1 MAVITIEGYTPTV
14 ASSEGGSVFDIEGY
28 ITPNQSLQNIKTEQE
43 AQMLA
48 ELPAYDPAD
57 LPQLPV
63 EGAEDTGQKS
73 TMERAVEEIKLR
85 FSPIAN
91 PVLEVMNAVNAG
103 VYGTAFDLAV
113 APYELATGETVDR
126 PSQVKNQTYMPD
138 PEDAEILD
146 KGAFYASMGMG
157 INAAARVAVGQ
168 FGKNMALNAGARS
181 GFNPVTGKPF
191 VKVGRGST
199 KAEITRDTAA
209 GITRDIAST
218 SMSGEATIGLAMAAA
233 GQLSEG
239 PGIKVMGADPLK
251 LPLEIAGG
259 LIAATRPSTYIDV
272 GTGVVRDVMKS
283 YRDIPLDPDLI
294 AGLLTAEEAAILRQ
308 YKAQFGADN
317 MDKASTQIRGALR
330 SPIEAKQALEAA
342 ARGETVLSIAQKVD
356 DPGLFTLQRSLAA
369 EDNVFAADVKEG
381 IDFAQASLAKE
392 FNDLMNPSTGEFNW
406 PAFKELMPKIQDDLT
421 RQVDDR
427 VAAAQDKLA
436 IINRAYENDP
446 VAASKE
452 FTKVFDEMLADITTQ
467 EQRLWGTI
475 NDTVL
480 VPTATLKQ
488 DVARILSETTKQT
501 TLPKEIIEEILGRKI
516 KRTSQGWQVVEG
528 SKGKPTPRPSVVL
541 LGEEAP
547 IVLTELRSKL
557 SAMSRNANK
566 ATEPA
571 LQYDQGVLIKLQQAV
586 LDNLTRGA
594 DGVDPALREVYLDAN
609 AFTKK
614 KHDTLTRSP
623 LIPAVRKAP
632 QEKKL
637 GKLLG
642 KTTKDQEDIAVAAS
656 ELENVFNVTTVT
668 PEAKSAALKN
678 AEQYLLNKFSKEV
691 DPEDLATYDL
701 FMANHRDWI
710 RKFPQ
715 LGNII
720 KDAKKKAKAQG
731 VVVQNA
737 LKAQEAKRLD
747 EFATIAGANPDT
759 VIKTILNSA
768 NPSQTAARFKRLI
781 GKNKVA
787 VEEFRTAISNKIAAE
802 SLKIVDLQIAG
813 AGKQQVLQPVS
824 FGEILIKLGPLMG
837 KDGGLFLSKTEVN
850 NLRRLHAYT
859 SAISRDISSA
869 AATGKN
875 PSNFNTIALEFLSKY
890 GAMRAVN
897 ALMGSQSIVL
907 SGAVSRGATEG
918 VRRLSVDQ
926 SKAIM
931 KEAFKN
937 EELMKI
943 LLSNNITQKQL
954 QALQD
959 PNKVRTGRV
968 LFNAVMERTTGE

>member
-1 MAVITIEGYTPTV
+1 MTFTIPGFIPSTEAP
-14 ASSEGGSVFDIEGY
+14 SEGNSFEIPGL
-28 ITPNQSLQNIKTEQE
+28 ITPNQSLQNLKTEQE

-48 ELPAYDPAD
+48 ELPAYDPTD

-73 TMERAVEEIKLR
+73 TMERAVEEIKQR

-103 VYGTAFDLAV
+103 IYGTAFDLVV

-181 GFNPVTGKPF
+181 GFNPATGMPF
-191 VKVGRGST
+191 VKVGPGST
-199 KAEITRDTAA
+199 KSAISRDAAA
-209 GITRDIAST
+209 GITRDVAST

-259 LIAATRPSTYIDV
+259 LIAAARPSTYIDV

-283 YRDIPLDPDLI
+283 YRDIPLDPDLVK
-294 AGLLTAEEAAILRQ
+294 GLLTAEEAAVLRQ
-308 YKAQFGADN
+308 YEAKFGADN
-317 MDKASTQIRGALR
+317 VVQASKELRGATV
-330 SPIEAKQALEAA
+330 SPVEAKQALEAA
-342 ARGETVLSIAQKVD
+342 AKGETVLSIAQKID
-356 DPGLFTLQRSLAA
+356 DPGVFTLQRSLAA
-369 EDNVFAADVKEG
+369 EDNIFAADVKEG
-381 IDFAQASLAKE
+381 IDFAQSSLAKE

-406 PAFKELMPKIQDDLT
+406 PAFKELMPKIQEDLT
-421 RQVDDR
+421 KQVDDR

-436 IINRAYENDP
+436 TINKAYENDP

-452 FTKVFDEMLADITTQ
+452 FTKVFDDMLADITTQ

-516 KRTSQGWQVVEG
+516 KRTSQGWQVVDG
-528 SKGKPTPRPSVVL
+528 PKGKTAPRPSVVL

-594 DGVDPALREVYLDAN
+594 DGVDPALRGVYLDAN

-614 KHDTLTRSP
+614 KHDVLTRSP

-656 ELENVFNVTTVT
+656 ELENVFNVTPVT

-710 RKFPQ
+710 RKFPE

>member
-1 MAVITIEGYTPTV
+1 MATFTIPGFIPATEETSKGNSFEIPGFIT
-14 ASSEGGSVFDIEGY
+14 S
-28 ITPNQSLQNIKTEQE
+28 NQALQNIKTEQE

-48 ELPAYDPAD
+48 ELSTFDPAD
-57 LPQLPV
+57 LPELPV
-63 EGAEDTGQKS
+63 EGVKDTGQKP
-73 TMERAVEEIKLR
+73 TMERAVEEIKQR

-103 VYGTAFDLAV
+103 IYGTAFDLAV
-113 APYELATGETVDR
+113 APYEIATGETVDR
-126 PSQVKNQTYMPD
+126 PTQVKNQTYMPD
-138 PEDAEILD
+138 PEDAEFLD
-146 KGAFYASMGMG
+146 KGVFYASMGMG

-168 FGKNMALNAGARS
+168 FGKNMALNAGTRS

-191 VKVGRGST
+191 ARVGGESKR
-199 KAEITRDTAA
+199 AAITRDM
-209 GITRDIAST
+209 AST
-218 SMSGEATIGLAMAAA
+218 SMAGEATIGLAMASA
-233 GQLSEG
+233 GQLAKESRPKPFG
-239 PGIKVMGADPLK
+239 LDVLQ
-251 LPLEIAGG
+251 LPLEVAGG

-272 GTGVVRDVMKS
+272 ATGVTRDAMRS
-283 YRDIPLDPDLI
+283 YRDIPVDPDLI
-294 AGLLTAEEAAILRQ
+294 KKLLTAEEVAVLRQ
-308 YKAQFGADN
+308 YKAKFGEQNVVQASKELR
-317 MDKASTQIRGALR
+317 KATV
-330 SPIEAKQALEAA
+330 SPVEAKQALESV
-342 ARGETVLSIAQKVD
+342 ARGDTVLSVAQKVD
-356 DPGLFTLQRSLAA
+356 DPGIFTLQRSLAA
-369 EDNVFAADVKEG
+369 EDDIFATDVREG

-406 PAFKELMPKIQDDLT
+406 PAFKELLPKIQDDLT

-436 IINRAYENDP
+436 TINRAYENDP

-452 FTKVFDEMLADITTQ
+452 FSKVFDEMLADITTQ

-516 KRTSQGWQVVEG
+516 KRTSQGWKVVEDA
-528 SKGKPTPRPSVVL
+528 PRPGVVV

-594 DGVDPALREVYLDAN
+594 DGVDPALREVYLAAN

-614 KHDTLTRSP
+614 KHDALTRST
-623 LIPAVRKAP
+623 LIPAVRKTP
-632 QEKKL
+632 QERKL

-656 ELENVFNVTTVT
+656 ELEAVFNVAPVT
-668 PEAKSAALKN
+668 PGARSAALKN

-710 RKFPQ
+710 RKFPE

-720 KDAKKKAKAQG
+720 KDARKKAKAQG
-731 VVVQNA
+731 VVVENA

-747 EFATIAGANPDT
+747 EFATIAGATPDT
-759 VIKTILNSA
+759 VIKTIINSA
-768 NPSQTAARFKRLI
+768 NPSQTSARFKRLL

-787 VEEFRTAISNKIAAE
+787 IEEFKTAISNKIAAE
-802 SLKIVDLQIAG
+802 SLKIIDKQVKG
-813 AGKQQVLQPVS
+813 AGSQQVITPES
-824 FGEILIKLGPLMG
+824 FATVLNSLGPLT
-837 KDGGLFLSKTEVN
+837 KQFLSKAELA
-850 NLRRLHAYT
+850 NLQRIHNY
-859 SAISRDISSA
+859 SSTIA
-869 AATGKN
+869 RNLQSQAVTGKT
-875 PSNFNTIALEFLSKY
+875 PGNFNTLALEFLSKY

-897 ALMGSQSIVL
+897 AIMGSQSIVL

-926 SKAIM
+926 TKAIM
-931 KEAFKN
+931 KEAFRN

-954 QALQD
+954 QALQN
-959 PNKVRTGRV
+959 PSKIRTGRV
-968 LFNAVMERTTGE
+968 LFNAITEKATGE

>member
-14 ASSEGGSVFDIEGY
+14 ADSEGGSVFDIEGY
-28 ITPNQSLQNIKTEQE
+28 ITPNQSLQNLKTEQE

-48 ELPAYDPAD
+48 ELPAYDPD
-57 LPQLPV
+57 ELPELPV
-63 EGAEDTGQKS
+63 EGVKDTGQKP
-73 TMERAVEEIKLR
+73 TMERAVEEIKQR

-103 VYGTAFDLAV
+103 IYGTAFDLAV
-113 APYELATGETVDR
+113 APYEIATGETVDR
-126 PSQVKNQTYMPD
+126 PTQVKNQTYMPD
-138 PEDAEILD
+138 PEDAEFLD
-146 KGAFYASMGMG
+146 KGVFYASMGMG

-168 FGKNMALNAGARS
+168 FGKNMALNAGTRS
-181 GFNPVTGKPF
+181 GFNPVTGEPF
-191 VKVGRGST
+191 VKVGPGST
-199 KAEITRDTAA
+199 KSAISRDVAA
-209 GITRDIAST
+209 GITRQMAST
-218 SMSGEATIGLAMAAA
+218 SMAGEATIGLAMASA
-233 GQLSEG
+233 GQLAKESRPKPFG
-239 PGIKVMGADPLK
+239 LDVLQ
-251 LPLEIAGG
+251 LPLEVAGG

-272 GTGVVRDVMKS
+272 ATGVTRDAMRS
-283 YRDIPLDPDLI
+283 YRHIPVDPDLI
-294 AGLLTAEEAAILRQ
+294 KGLLTAEEVAVLRQ
-308 YKAQFGADN
+308 YEAKFGEQNVVQASKELRKA
-317 MDKASTQIRGALR
+317 TV
-330 SPIEAKQALEAA
+330 SPVEAKQALESV
-342 ARGETVLSIAQKVD
+342 ARGDTVLSVAQKVD
-356 DPGLFTLQRSLAA
+356 DPGIFTLQRSLAA
-369 EDNVFAADVKEG
+369 EDDVFAADVREG

-406 PAFKELMPKIQDDLT
+406 PAFKELLPKIQDDLT

-436 IINRAYENDP
+436 TINRAYENDP

-452 FTKVFDEMLADITTQ
+452 FSKVFDEMLADITTQ

-516 KRTSQGWQVVEG
+516 KRTSQGWKVVEDA
-528 SKGKPTPRPSVVL
+528 PRPGVVV

-594 DGVDPALREVYLDAN
+594 DGVDPALREVYLAAN

-614 KHDTLTRSP
+614 KHDALTRST
-623 LIPAVRKAP
+623 LIPAVRKTP
-632 QEKKL
+632 QERKL

-656 ELENVFNVTTVT
+656 ELEAVFNVAPVT
-668 PEAKSAALKN
+668 PEARSAALKN

-710 RKFPQ
+710 RKFPE

-720 KDAKKKAKAQG
+720 KDARKKAKAQG
-731 VVVQNA
+731 VVVENA

-747 EFATIAGANPDT
+747 EFATIAGATPDT
-759 VIKTILNSA
+759 VIKTIINSA
-768 NPSQTAARFKRLI
+768 NPSQTSARFKRLL

-787 VEEFRTAISNKIAAE
+787 TEEFKTAISNKIAAE
-802 SLKIVDLQIAG
+802 SLKIIDKQVKG
-813 AGKQQVLQPVS
+813 AGSQQVITPES
-824 FGEILIKLGPLMG
+824 FATVLNSLGPLT
-837 KDGGLFLSKTEVN
+837 KQFLSKAELA
-850 NLRRLHAYT
+850 NLQRIHNY
-859 SAISRDISSA
+859 SSTIA
-869 AATGKN
+869 RNLQSQAVTGKT
-875 PSNFNTIALEFLSKY
+875 PGNFNTLALEFLSKY

-897 ALMGSQSIVL
+897 AIMGSQSIVL

-926 SKAIM
+926 TKAIM
-931 KEAFKN
+931 KEAFRN

-954 QALQD
+954 QALQN
-959 PNKVRTGRV
+959 PSKIRTGRV
-968 LFNAVMERTTGE
+968 LFNAITEKATGE

>member
-1 MAVITIEGYTPTV
+1 MTFTIPGFIPSTEAP
-14 ASSEGGSVFDIEGY
+14 SEGNSFEIPGL
-28 ITPNQSLQNIKTEQE
+28 ITPNQSLQNLKTEQE

-48 ELPAYDPAD
+48 ELPAYDPTD

-73 TMERAVEEIKLR
+73 TMERAVEEIKQR

-103 VYGTAFDLAV
+103 IYGTAFDLVV

-181 GFNPVTGKPF
+181 GFNPATGMPF
-191 VKVGRGST
+191 VKVGPGST
-199 KAEITRDTAA
+199 KSAISRDAAA
-209 GITRDIAST
+209 GITRDVAST

-259 LIAATRPSTYIDV
+259 LIAAARPSTYIDV

-283 YRDIPLDPDLI
+283 YRDIPLDPDLVK
-294 AGLLTAEEAAILRQ
+294 GLLTAEEAAVLRQ
-308 YKAQFGADN
+308 YEAKFGADN
-317 MDKASTQIRGALR
+317 VVQASKELRGATV
-330 SPIEAKQALEAA
+330 SPVEAKQALEAA
-342 ARGETVLSIAQKVD
+342 AKGETVLSIAQKID
-356 DPGLFTLQRSLAA
+356 DPGVFTLQRSLAA
-369 EDNVFAADVKEG
+369 EDNIFAADVKEG
-381 IDFAQASLAKE
+381 IDFAQSSLAKE

-406 PAFKELMPKIQDDLT
+406 PAFKELMPKIQEDLT
-421 RQVDDR
+421 KQVDDR

-436 IINRAYENDP
+436 TINKAYENDP

-452 FTKVFDEMLADITTQ
+452 FTKVFDDMLADITTQ

-516 KRTSQGWQVVEG
+516 KRTSQGWQVVDG
-528 SKGKPTPRPSVVL
+528 PKGKPAPRPSVVL

-594 DGVDPALREVYLDAN
+594 DGVDPALRGVYLDAN

-710 RKFPQ
+710 RKFPE

-859 SAISRDISSA
+859 SAISRDIASA

>member
-28 ITPNQSLQNIKTEQE
+28 ITPNQSLQNLKTEQE

-191 VKVGRGST
+191 SRVGGES
-199 KAEITRDTAA
+199 TAA

-308 YKAQFGADN
+308 YEAKFGADN
-317 MDKASTQIRGALR
+317 VVQASKQLRGATV
-330 SPIEAKQALEAA
+330 SPVEAKQALEAA
-342 ARGETVLSIAQKVD
+342 ARGETVLSIAQKID
-356 DPGLFTLQRSLAA
+356 DPGIFTLQRSLAA

-436 IINRAYENDP
+436 TMNRAYENDP

-566 ATEPA
+566 ATEPT

-594 DGVDPALREVYLDAN
+594 DGVDPALREVYLAAN

-614 KHDTLTRSP
+614 KHDALTRST
-623 LIPAVRKAP
+623 LIPAVRKTP
-632 QEKKL
+632 EERKL

-656 ELENVFNVTTVT
+656 ELENVFNVTPVT

-701 FMANHRDWI
+701 FTANHRDWI
-710 RKFPQ
+710 RKFPE

-824 FGEILIKLGPLMG
+824 FGEILIKLGPLTG

-859 SAISRDISSA
+859 SAISREIASA

-875 PSNFNTIALEFLSKY
+875 PSNFNTAALEFLSKY

-907 SGAVSRGATEG
+907 SGAVSRGATAG

-954 QALQD
+954 QALQN
-959 PNKVRTGRV
+959 PNKIRTGRV

>member
-1 MAVITIEGYTPTV
+1 MATFTIPGFIPDTGETSKGNSFEIPGFIT
-14 ASSEGGSVFDIEGY
+14 S
-28 ITPNQSLQNIKTEQE
+28 NQALQNIKTEQE

-191 VKVGRGST
+191 SRVGGEST
-199 KAEITRDTAA
+199 VA
-209 GITRDIAST
+209 GITRDVAST

-308 YKAQFGADN
+308 YEAKFGADN
-317 MDKASTQIRGALR
+317 VVQASKQLRGASV
-330 SPIEAKQALEAA
+330 SPVEAKQTLEAA
-342 ARGETVLSIAQKVD
+342 ARGETVLSIAQKID
-356 DPGLFTLQRSLAA
+356 DPGIFTLQRSLAA

-516 KRTSQGWQVVEG
+516 KRTSQGWQVVDG
-528 SKGKPTPRPSVVL
+528 PKGKPAPRPSVVL

-547 IVLTELRSKL
+547 LVLTELRSKL

-594 DGVDPALREVYLDAN
+594 DGVDPALREVYLAAN

-614 KHDTLTRSP
+614 KHDALTRST
-623 LIPAVRKAP
+623 LIPAVRKTP
-632 QEKKL
+632 EERKL

-656 ELENVFNVTTVT
+656 ELENVFNVTPVT
-668 PEAKSAALKN
+668 PETKSAALKN

-710 RKFPQ
+710 RKFPE

-859 SAISRDISSA
+859 SAISRDIASA

-968 LFNAVMERTTGE
+968 LFNAVMERTTEE

>member
-1 MAVITIEGYTPTV
+1 MAAFTIPGFIPSTETP
-14 ASSEGGSVFDIEGY
+14 SEGNSFEIPGL
-28 ITPNQSLQNIKTEQE
+28 ITPNQSLQNLKTEQE

-73 TMERAVEEIKLR
+73 TMERAVEEIKYR
-85 FSPIAN
+85 FAPIAN
-91 PVLEVMNAVNAG
+91 PVLEVMNAINSG
-103 VYGTAFDLAV
+103 IYGTAFDLVV

-138 PEDAEILD
+138 PEDAEFLD

-168 FGKNMALNAGARS
+168 FGKNMAINAGTRA

-191 VKVGRGST
+191 AKVGGEST
-199 KAEITRDTAA
+199 IA

-218 SMSGEATIGLAMAAA
+218 SMAGETAIGLAMASA
-233 GQLSEG
+233 GQLAKG
-239 PGIKVMGADPLK
+239 PDIKVMGVDPLT

-259 LIAATRPSTYIDV
+259 LIAAARPSTYLDIT
-272 GTGVVRDVMKS
+272 TGVTRDVMKS
-283 YRDIPLDPDLI
+283 YRDIPLDPDLVR
-294 AGLLTAEEAAILRQ
+294 GLLTAEEAAVLRQ
-308 YKAQFGADN
+308 YEAKFGADN
-317 MDKASTQIRGALR
+317 VVQASKKLRGASV
-330 SPIEAKQALEAA
+330 SPVEAKQALEAVA
-342 ARGETVLSIAQKVD
+342 KGETVLSIAQKVD
-356 DPGLFTLQRSLAA
+356 DPGIFTLQRSLAA
-369 EDNVFAADVKEG
+369 EDDVFAADVKEG

-406 PAFKELMPKIQDDLT
+406 PAFKELMPKIQADLT

-427 VAAAQDKLA
+427 VAAAQEKLA
-436 IINRAYENDP
+436 IINKAYENDP

-452 FTKVFDEMLADITTQ
+452 FTKVFDEMLADITAQ
-467 EQRLWGTI
+467 EQRLWGTV

-488 DVARILSETTKQT
+488 DVVRILSETTKQT

-516 KRTSQGWQVVEG
+516 KRTSQGWQVVAG
-528 SKGKPTPRPSVVL
+528 SKGKPAPRPSVVL

-594 DGVDPALREVYLDAN
+594 DGVDPALKEVYLAAN

-614 KHDTLTRSP
+614 KHDALTRST

-632 QEKKL
+632 EERKL

-656 ELENVFNVTTVT
+656 ELENVFNVTPVT
-668 PEAKSAALKN
+668 PEAKSTALKN

-691 DPEDLATYDL
+691 NPEDLATYDL

-710 RKFPQ
+710 RRFPE

-813 AGKQQVLQPVS
+813 AGKQQVLQPVP
-824 FGEILIKLGPLMG
+824 FAEVLIKLGPLMG

-850 NLRRLHAYT
+850 NLKRLHAYT
-859 SAISRDISSA
+859 SAISRNIASSA
-869 AATGKN
+869 STGKT
-875 PSNFNTIALEFLSKY
+875 PSNFNTLALEFLSKY

-897 ALMGSQSIVL
+897 AIMGSQSIVL

-926 SKAIM
+926 TKAIM

-959 PNKVRTGRV
+959 PNKIRTGRV
-968 LFNAVMERTTGE
+968 VFNALTEKTTGE